1 MHLSMVLELAKEMTL
16 SKKKGSRSL
25 DQELMTSKVS
35 LEMKARNNQFMPNLI
50 RASMRRKVE
59 TSQDQAPMKLLK
71 RQTRSIRHL
80 LNSVLELLSV
90 QRVFQ
95 RKDQLR
101 LILLDIS
108 RLIPTQKLKVQH
120 SDSAHLIESKQTAS
134 SLQHCQVQAL
144 TI

>member
-1 MHLSMVLELAKEMTL
+1 MVLELAKEMTL

-71 RQTRSIRHL
+71 R
-80 LNSVLELLSV
+80 
-90 QRVFQ
+90 
-95 RKDQLR
+95 
-101 LILLDIS
+101 
-108 RLIPTQKLKVQH
+108 
-120 SDSAHLIESKQTAS
+120 
-134 SLQHCQVQAL
+134 
-144 TI
+144 